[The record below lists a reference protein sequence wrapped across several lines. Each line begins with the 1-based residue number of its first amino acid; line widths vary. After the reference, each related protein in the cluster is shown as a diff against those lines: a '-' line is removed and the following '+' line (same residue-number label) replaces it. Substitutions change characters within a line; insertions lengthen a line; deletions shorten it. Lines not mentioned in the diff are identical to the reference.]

1 MANMNTRAK
10 DTINAL
16 LSAAFAKAAAAGLLA
31 APAGGPEELSGAAE
45 IPRDAKNGDF
55 AATHALAAAKKLGM
69 PPRELARILA
79 ENMELSGTY
88 FDSVSVA
95 GPGFINFTLS
105 RKWYVDTLRA
115 AEEEGG
121 RYGSS
126 DMGGGA
132 RAMVEFVSANPTGPM
147 TIGNARGGVVGDA
160 LASVLSRAGYEV
172 EREFY
177 VNDAGNQVA
186 LFGRSLDARYMQLVL
201 GEDAVPFP
209 ENGYHGED
217 IKELARLLHGEYGG
231 SLASLP
237 EGERARRFIEFGI
250 PRNTALMKQHLER
263 YGIRYDTWFLESS
276 LHSSGYADETMQLLA
291 ERGLTYEK
299 DGALWLRNTDFGAE
313 KDEVLRRSDGFYS
326 YDAMDIVYHRN
337 KFAER
342 GFDLVVD
349 VLGAD
354 HHGHTVR
361 FGATMSAPALRDALG
376 IKKGE
381 LKFLLT
387 QMVRLTRG
395 GETVKVSKRTGKAM
409 TLNDLLD
416 EISVDACRFFFN
428 AKPDNHMDFDLDLAV
443 RQDSENPVYYVQ
455 YAHARIC
462 SLISALEADGF
473 AAVPVPELSGGTLGS
488 EPERELIKQLALL
501 PDEIALAARELD
513 PSRVNRYVIEL
524 ATRFHRFY
532 SACRIRG
539 EETPVLTAR
548 LKLADLT
555 RSVIAN
561 CLSIIG
567 VSAPER
573 M

>member
-1 MANMNTRAK
+1 MNTRAK
-10 DTINAL
+10 DMINAL
-16 LSAAFAKAAAAGLLA
+16 LSAAFAKAGLSA
-31 APAGGPEELSGAAE
+31 VSGAVE
-45 IPRDAKNGDF
+45 IPRDTKNGDF

-69 PPRELARILA
+69 PPRELARVLSGNI
-79 ENMELSGTY
+79 ELPGTY
-88 FDSVSVA
+88 FDSVFVA

-105 RKWYVDTLRA
+105 RKWYADTLRA
-115 AEEEGG
+115 IEEEGG

-132 RAMVEFVSANPTGPM
+132 SAMVEFVSANPTGPM
-147 TIGNARGGVVGDA
+147 TIGNARGGVLGDA
-160 LASVLSRAGYEV
+160 LASVLSRAGYNV

-186 LFGRSLDARYMQLVL
+186 LFGRSVDARYMQLVL

-209 ENGYHGED
+209 EKGYHGED
-217 IKELARLLHGEYGG
+217 IKELARIIYDENGA
-231 SLASLP
+231 SLAALP
-237 EGERARRFIEFGI
+237 EDERARRFIAFGI
-250 PRNTALMKQHLER
+250 PRNIELMKQHLER

-276 LHSSGYADETMQLLA
+276 LHSSGYADETVELLTK
-291 ERGLTYEK
+291 RGLTYEK
-299 DGALWLRNTDFGAE
+299 DGALWLRNTAFGAE

-326 YDAMDIVYHRN
+326 YDAVDIAYHRD
-337 KFAER
+337 KFAGR
-342 GFDLVVD
+342 GFDLVIN

-361 FGATMSAPALRDALG
+361 FGATMSAPALREALG

-381 LKFLLT
+381 LKFLLM

-395 GETVKVSKRTGKAM
+395 GETVKVSKRTGKAI
-409 TLNDLLD
+409 TLSDLLD

-428 AKPDNHMDFDLDLAV
+428 AKPDNHLDFDLDLAV

-462 SLISALEADGF
+462 SLVSALEADGF
-473 AAVPVPELSGGTLGS
+473 SAVPVSKLAPGTLGS

-501 PDEIALAARELD
+501 PDELALAARELD
-513 PSRVNRYVIEL
+513 PSRVNRYVVEL
-524 ATRFHRFY
+524 AARFHKFY
-532 SACRIRG
+532 TACRIRG
-539 EETPVLTAR
+539 EETPVLNAR

-555 RSVIAN
+555 RGVIAN
-561 CLSIIG
+561 CLSIVG